1 MSDQIIESLGR
12 AVQASP
18 DDIALRLHLADLLVG
33 AGRGDEA
40 VAHCATVLQQDP
52 TSGQA
57 RALMARALGGG
68 APTTPPA
75 GTMPAAEASTS
86 DQAPVQGGAS
96 SGASGQGGASSAGYD
111 WSAAEEQ
118 FPDAPGPMFVE
129 SAEGGAAGAPGG
141 GGHGEPQRVPVQGE
155 PAGVEDLFEVERA
168 GVTLADVGGMQEV
181 KDRLEVSFLGPMR
194 SPEMRRMYGK
204 SLRGGLLLY
213 GPPGV
218 GKTYIARAVA
228 GEMGAGFINVRLSD
242 VLDMYIGQSE
252 GNLHGLFELARRS
265 APAVLFLDEVDA
277 IGQKRTRHD
286 MGAMRGVVNQLLQE
300 LDGVG
305 SDNDGVYVLAATN
318 APWDIDPAL
327 RRPGRLDRTLL
338 VLPPDDAA
346 REQILRGYLS
356 RRPVEGVDLRRLVK
370 GTDGLTG
377 ADLAHLVDTAAER
390 AMMDSVRSG
399 TPRMITQRDLE
410 AALGEVRPST
420 GAWFSSA
427 RNVVTY
433 GDPSGEYGDLRTYMK
448 GKKLL

>member
-96 SGASGQGGASSAGYD
+96 TGGGGASTDGYD

-129 SAEGGAAGAPGG
+129 PAEGGVAGAPGG

-410 AALGEVRPST
+410 AALGEVRAHPI
-420 GAWFSSA
+420 
-427 RNVVTY
+427 
-433 GDPSGEYGDLRTYMK
+433 
-448 GKKLL
+448 

>member
-75 GTMPAAEASTS
+75 GMMPAAEASTS

-96 SGASGQGGASSAGYD
+96 TGGGGASTDGYD

-129 SAEGGAAGAPGG
+129 PAEGGVAAAPGG

-420 GAWFSSA
+420 GAWFSAA

>member
-75 GTMPAAEASTS
+75 GMMPAAEASTS

-96 SGASGQGGASSAGYD
+96 TGGGGASTDGYD

-129 SAEGGAAGAPGG
+129 PAEGGVAAAPGG

>member
-96 SGASGQGGASSAGYD
+96 TGGGGASTDGYD

-129 SAEGGAAGAPGG
+129 PAEGGVAGAPGG